1 MLNRPSNL
9 IQSLIKLIKIF
20 QWFNYSQVRFLPRR
34 DQTYSVKNLYLMLQK
49 SLLNCRG
56 KKAKLSDTATGI
68 TFDYGLSLTS
78 ENLNSLFQFDCL
90 TVLFYMC
97 IKIFYNQV
105 YVIIK
110 YNNYYVNSGLPS
122 KKYIYITKRQLMKIQ
137 IILWT
142 VQLIHKRL
150 CQANLKNVPVQHYTA
165 IINRFHFHSQKCKLR
180 SKPKKISFFYYYNS
194 LLYNSCAF
202 LIFFN
207 HVQITQEASFVIWL
221 YIDAKIQLQ
230 VGLLMYHI
238 QHTWPSLYF
247 IFTNTNSFL
256 PGLHELFWYLQLN
269 SNHCHYC
276 PRLLHSQKST

>member
-1 MLNRPSNL
+1 
-9 IQSLIKLIKIF
+9 
-20 QWFNYSQVRFLPRR
+20 
-34 DQTYSVKNLYLMLQK
+34 
-49 SLLNCRG
+49 
-56 KKAKLSDTATGI
+56 
-68 TFDYGLSLTS
+68 
-78 ENLNSLFQFDCL
+78 
-90 TVLFYMC
+90 
-97 IKIFYNQV
+97 
-105 YVIIK
+105 
-110 YNNYYVNSGLPS
+110 
-122 KKYIYITKRQLMKIQ
+122 MKIQ

-256 PGLHELFWYLQLN
+256 PGLHELVWYLQLN

>member
-1 MLNRPSNL
+1 
-9 IQSLIKLIKIF
+9 
-20 QWFNYSQVRFLPRR
+20 
-34 DQTYSVKNLYLMLQK
+34 
-49 SLLNCRG
+49 
-56 KKAKLSDTATGI
+56 
-68 TFDYGLSLTS
+68 
-78 ENLNSLFQFDCL
+78 
-90 TVLFYMC
+90 
-97 IKIFYNQV
+97 
-105 YVIIK
+105 
-110 YNNYYVNSGLPS
+110 
-122 KKYIYITKRQLMKIQ
+122 MKIQ

-276 PRLLHSQKST
+276 PRLLHSQKSTWEENTQCAKKQRAGHKVETLADDSAPQLMLKNIFFAPCVKEGNIHSSLHLSKEPMLAHAFELSE